1 MNDVQ
6 ETEAPAPS
14 GKATASM
21 ICGILSL
28 VAVCFTGP
36 LVIPV
41 AIAGLVLGLLSK
53 TAANKGF
60 AIAGIVTSAI
70 ALILSV
76 LATAGLAFL
85 FGVVEKANELNFEA
99 MEGEA
104 IERAAT
110 EANEIGGRRS
120 PAPAPARR
128 PPGSKD

>member
-1 MNDVQ
+1 MNDVE

-99 MEGEA
+99 IEAMEGEA
-104 IERAAT
+104 IEPEAT
-110 EANEIGGRRS
+110 EVIEIEDR
-120 PAPAPARR
+120 
-128 PPGSKD
+128 

>member
-1 MNDVQ
+1 MNDVE

-76 LATAGLAFL
+76 IATAGLAFL
-85 FGVVEKANELNFEA
+85 FGVVKKNEALNFEA
-99 MEGEA
+99 MEFEA
-104 IERAAT
+104 IEPEAT
-110 EANEIGGRRS
+110 EAIEIEDR
-120 PAPAPARR
+120 
-128 PPGSKD
+128 